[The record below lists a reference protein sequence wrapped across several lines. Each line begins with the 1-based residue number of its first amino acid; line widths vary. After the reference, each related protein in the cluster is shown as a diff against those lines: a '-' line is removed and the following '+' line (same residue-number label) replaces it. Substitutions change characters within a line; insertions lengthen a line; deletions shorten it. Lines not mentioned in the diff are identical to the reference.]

1 MNQKVLITLNNGAK
15 RIVYRDDLCHELADL
30 LRLYLHADA
39 LPGTGERWELLR
51 TLASTLIGR
60 AIEKGLFEVCARVNV
75 YPVSFQMVLSASIKT
90 HIPLLFFHSLS

>member
-39 LPGTGERWELLR
+39 LPEQG
-51 TLASTLIGR
+51 
-60 AIEKGLFEVCARVNV
+60 NV
-75 YPVSFQMVLSASIKT
+75 GNC
-90 HIPLLFFHSLS
+90 

>member
-39 LPGTGERWELLR
+39 LPGTGG
-51 TLASTLIGR
+51 TLGTVEDACIHSHWSRYRKR
-60 AIEKGLFEVCARVNV
+60 AF
-75 YPVSFQMVLSASIKT
+75 
-90 HIPLLFFHSLS
+90 

>member
-39 LPGTGERWELLR
+39 SPGTGERWELLR

-60 AIEKGLFEVCARVNV
+60 AVEKGLFEVCARVNV
-75 YPVSFQMVLSASIKT
+75 YPVSFQMVLSD
-90 HIPLLFFHSLS
+90 